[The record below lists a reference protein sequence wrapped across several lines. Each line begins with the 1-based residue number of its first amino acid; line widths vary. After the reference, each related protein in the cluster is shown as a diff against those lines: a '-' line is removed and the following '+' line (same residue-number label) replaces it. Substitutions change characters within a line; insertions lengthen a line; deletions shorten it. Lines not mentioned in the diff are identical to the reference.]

1 MPLDREHAQ
10 LVFRK
15 LSRQLAKL
23 GAKPQPGIVHQFRT
37 YSRRLQVL
45 LEELTPE
52 LSRNDKRLLK
62 LLRRLRRRAG
72 RVRDLDVQIAALR
85 SLKIPQEP
93 RRKAQ
98 LLGAL
103 AEMRIQRE
111 KKLSQ
116 SLDRKTI
123 REVSRRLK
131 KTENSHQIPAGVEPL
146 QVARRILSEISKP
159 KAPLTEEVLHQ
170 YRIAGKR
177 VRYVTELAGQVPEAE
192 PFTNM
197 LKGMQDALGDWHDWL
212 LLSQSAEKILGNGQ
226 DSALLSAL
234 RNITGAKFRHALQL
248 VSEMRATFLS
258 KPATPAETG
267 ASPQTPTASLERR
280 PMSNQKSAVRAAT
293 A

>member
-1 MPLDREHAQ
+1 MPLDQEHAQ
-10 LVFRK
+10 LVFRN

-23 GAKPQPGIVHQFRT
+23 ETKPQPGNVHQFRT

-98 LLGAL
+98 LLGTL
-103 AEMRIQRE
+103 AEMRIRRE

-123 REVSRRLK
+123 HELGRRLK
-131 KTENSHQIPAGVEPL
+131 KTENNHQLAAGVEPL
-146 QVARRILSEISKP
+146 QVARRILAEISKP

-170 YRIAGKR
+170 YRLAGKR
-177 VRYVTELAGQVPEAE
+177 VRYVTELGGEVPEAE
-192 PFTNM
+192 PFINM
-197 LKGMQDALGDWHDWL
+197 LKDMQDALGDWHDWL
-212 LLSQSAEKILGNGQ
+212 LLSQSAKKILGDGQ

-234 RNITGAKFRHALQL
+234 RNVTGAKFRHALQL
-248 VSEMRATFLS
+248 VSEMRAAFLP
-258 KPATPAETG
+258 KPATPEETRT
-267 ASPQTPTASLERR
+267 SPRTSTASLQRR
-280 PMSNQKSAVRAAT
+280 PVTGQKLAVRAAT